1 LHSAASQPTLYSWQQ
16 EKGRAS
22 STGKETGRVTYNII
36 KGKQYFVTVVG
47 EGRASNVTETKERDL
62 DWSAVWDTIATLAI

>member
-1 LHSAASQPTLYSWQQ
+1 M
-16 EKGRAS
+16 
-22 STGKETGRVTYNII
+22 TYNII

-47 EGRASNVTETKERDL
+47 EGRASDVMETKERDL